1 MFDSILNATL
11 FEEVST
17 TGVTQGNLELPLPP
31 PDSLDSR
38 QTQNNKMMSWTD
50 PMSSFP

>member
-17 TGVTQGNLELPLPP
+17 TGVTQGNLEPPLP

>member
-17 TGVTQGNLELPLPP
+17 TGVTQGNLELSLP